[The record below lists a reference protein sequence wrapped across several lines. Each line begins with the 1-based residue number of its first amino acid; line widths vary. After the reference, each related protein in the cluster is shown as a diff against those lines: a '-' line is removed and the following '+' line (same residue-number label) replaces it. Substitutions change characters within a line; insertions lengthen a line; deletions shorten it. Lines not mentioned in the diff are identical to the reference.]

1 MEDIVNIENIGNFP
15 PEEISQLNKNQDK
28 VKNPT
33 TFKELMGNF
42 VEQSNELQK
51 SAELEI
57 EKFIRDEE
65 TDIHKVVIA
74 VEEANISF
82 QLVMQMRNKLLEAFQ
97 ELMKTQI

>member
-1 MEDIVNIENIGNFP
+1 MNIENIGNLT
-15 PEEISQLNKNQDK
+15 PEEISPTNKKQNN

-33 TFKELMGNF
+33 TFKDLMKNF

-51 SAELEI
+51 SAEMEI